1 MKTKYQSKIKMYDI
15 IKRNYLLNYDSDPLF
30 DEENN
35 NNQDIYENNNNKNKL
50 NKSITF
56 SNKSNQNIQKKNCE
70 PGEIISEN
78 EKSKNDK
85 NEENYIEDDAFG
97 AIGKKRTKEE
107 EEELNKI
114 IMQRYEK
121 LLEKERI
128 KNEQFLQKKREAKK
142 NKSSLS
148 SKDKNS
154 VHTTEEINFSN
165 SLKQIKKLKNEL
177 QGEPKKKI
185 ITISNSLCNSQ
196 EKDDFS
202 TLSSIKNI
210 TNQKIINSQNYNHLH
225 FDIEKERK
233 KLEEMILDIQEKQN
247 NKKDYL
253 KILYDK
259 HNEQIDLKKC
269 YKFND
274 IYETI
279 DKMDVETLQL
289 GTFYYIYLVGKIIQN
304 AENNILYTDNIQ
316 KKLVIRKKK

>member
-1 MKTKYQSKIKMYDI
+1 MSDI
-15 IKRNYLLNYDSDPLF
+15 FESNYLLNYDSDPLF

-165 SLKQIKKLKNEL
+165 SLKLIKK
-177 QGEPKKKI
+177 
-185 ITISNSLCNSQ
+185 
-196 EKDDFS
+196 
-202 TLSSIKNI
+202 
-210 TNQKIINSQNYNHLH
+210 
-225 FDIEKERK
+225 
-233 KLEEMILDIQEKQN
+233 
-247 NKKDYL
+247 
-253 KILYDK
+253 
-259 HNEQIDLKKC
+259 
-269 YKFND
+269 
-274 IYETI
+274 
-279 DKMDVETLQL
+279 
-289 GTFYYIYLVGKIIQN
+289 
-304 AENNILYTDNIQ
+304 
-316 KKLVIRKKK
+316 

>member
-1 MKTKYQSKIKMYDI
+1 MSDI
-15 IKRNYLLNYDSDPLF
+15 FESNYLLNYDSDPLF

-128 KNEQFLQKKREAKK
+128 KNEQFLQKKKR
-142 NKSSLS
+142 S
-148 SKDKNS
+148 
-154 VHTTEEINFSN
+154 
-165 SLKQIKKLKNEL
+165 
-177 QGEPKKKI
+177 
-185 ITISNSLCNSQ
+185 
-196 EKDDFS
+196 
-202 TLSSIKNI
+202 
-210 TNQKIINSQNYNHLH
+210 
-225 FDIEKERK
+225 
-233 KLEEMILDIQEKQN
+233 
-247 NKKDYL
+247 
-253 KILYDK
+253 
-259 HNEQIDLKKC
+259 
-269 YKFND
+269 
-274 IYETI
+274 
-279 DKMDVETLQL
+279 
-289 GTFYYIYLVGKIIQN
+289 
-304 AENNILYTDNIQ
+304 
-316 KKLVIRKKK
+316 